1 MKRHKHVVAKHF
13 SWTKN
18 AGTNDL
24 SSNKEPKDIAND
36 IIQRAKSVK
45 IDVSKITVF
54 SILPRKYIFNYKTRG
69 VNLHLQGICSSNNF
83 PLIAR
88 SNINPHL
95 HINIKSLHL
104 NSYGITS

>member
-1 MKRHKHVVAKHF
+1 MLLPNTF
-13 SWTKN
+13 LGQEN

-24 SSNKEPKDIAND
+24 FSNKESKDIAND

-45 IDVSKITVF
+45 IDVSKVTVS
-54 SILPRKYIFNYKTRG
+54 SILPRKHRFNYKTRG

-95 HINIKSLHL
+95 HINIKSLHS